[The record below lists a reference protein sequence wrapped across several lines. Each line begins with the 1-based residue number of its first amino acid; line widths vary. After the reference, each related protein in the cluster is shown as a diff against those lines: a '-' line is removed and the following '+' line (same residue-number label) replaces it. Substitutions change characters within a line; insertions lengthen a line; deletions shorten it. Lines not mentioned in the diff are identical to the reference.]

1 MTVESPEITCS
12 SSGLDILVTI
22 TGPENAELYYT
33 INGGDPTVEDTHYD
47 APFTVSN
54 PVMVRAIA
62 VLNGVSS
69 DTAIKWADVG
79 DLD

>member
-1 MTVESPEITCS
+1 M
-12 SSGLDILVTI
+12 TI

-47 APFTVSN
+47 APFTVSQ

-69 DTAIKWADVG
+69 PAAHKWADIG
-79 DLD
+79 DIE

>member
-1 MTVESPEITCS
+1 M
-12 SSGLDILVTI
+12 TI

-62 VLNGVSS
+62 VMNGVSS
-69 DTAIKWADVG
+69 PVAHKWADIG
-79 DLD
+79 DIE